1 MLLPTL
7 PYRQSNLEDLSI
19 ELAGLFQDTLFIVGN
34 GFDLMHGVKSSYYNF
49 RDTISPQHMIRFTLE
64 QYIHKTDIWGDF
76 ENNLAYLDREMMMG
90 VLDDWLQNFNVLDE
104 DDDDFSAANFF
115 MAPETATEPV
125 HVLTQELPKQFRKW
139 INTLRAGSIVR
150 PLKSLISPEAYYI
163 NFNYTEFL
171 ETIYGVPK
179 ESIAYIHGDRR
190 KKREQLVLGH
200 GRNED
205 EVFEEWY
212 QANKDKPEYQPIRY
226 GRKGRKYR
234 NDNPVYLA
242 YFLKDESE
250 GNWKSQTRY
259 DAIDNT
265 SRLIEEYYTNSAKKT
280 SDVIKKYRSIFDG
293 FGHIRRIVVI
303 GHSLSDVDYPYF
315 KEIIKNTDNPS
326 WNFGW
331 FDSRSLKSIKT
342 FVEKMTIPE
351 DKISVF
357 QI

>member
-1 MLLPTL
+1 
-7 PYRQSNLEDLSI
+7 
-19 ELAGLFQDTLFIVGN
+19 
-34 GFDLMHGVKSSYYNF
+34 
-49 RDTISPQHMIRFTLE
+49 
-64 QYIHKTDIWGDF
+64 
-76 ENNLAYLDREMMMG
+76 MMG
-90 VLDDWLQNFNVLDE
+90 TLDDWLQNFNVLDE
-104 DDDDFSAANFF
+104 DDDDFSAADFF
-115 MAPETATEPV
+115 AAQEIAAKPV
-125 HVLTQELPKQFRKW
+125 DVLTQELPKRFRKW
-139 INTLRAGSIVR
+139 VNSLKADSIEK
-150 PLKSLISPEAYYI
+150 PLKSLISSEAPYI

-179 ESIAYIHGDRR
+179 ESITYIHGDRR
-190 KKREQLVLGH
+190 NKREQLVLGH

-212 QANKDKPEYQPIRY
+212 RANKDKPEYQPIRY

-265 SRLIEEYYTNSAKKT
+265 ARLIEEYYSNSAKKT

-293 FGHIRRIVVI
+293 LGHIRRIVVI

-315 KEIIKNTDNPS
+315 KEIIKNTDNP
-326 WNFGW
+326 GW
-331 FDSRSLKSIKT
+331 YFCWHDSRSIKGIKA
-342 FVEKMTIPE
+342 FVEKMSIP
-351 DKISVF
+351 DDRITVF
-357 QI
+357 QT